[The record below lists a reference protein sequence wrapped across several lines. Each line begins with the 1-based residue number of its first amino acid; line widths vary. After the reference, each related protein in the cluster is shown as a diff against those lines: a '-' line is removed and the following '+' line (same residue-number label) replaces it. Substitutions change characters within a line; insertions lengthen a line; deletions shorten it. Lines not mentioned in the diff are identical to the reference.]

1 MLIINQEK
9 NTFPFGFNKGP
20 PHPPSIFSDDSV
32 LYNQATMLSKAS
44 KISPEYPSLSGL
56 ILHDS
61 CASSEKT
68 DLFYFTFLTE
78 SCPPLFKSTDPC
90 IHPLKQ
96 HLLSTYCGYV
106 LVVYPRAI
114 PPFSLLRVPFCSC
127 ISWLYTQ
134 GRGALSLP
142 WSQVMDLNWPE
153 PGMLISFP
161 LAVTGFALSCSVLG
175 NEL

>member
-96 HLLSTYCGYV
+96 HLLSTYCWVCVGC
-106 LVVYPRAI
+106 LPKSH
-114 PPFSLLRVPFCSC
+114 PPFFLAESTLLFMHQLA
-127 ISWLYTQ
+127 IH
-134 GRGALSLP
+134 
-142 WSQVMDLNWPE
+142 
-153 PGMLISFP
+153 PGKRSSFLTLVSGHGP
-161 LAVTGFALSCSVLG
+161 QLA
-175 NEL
+175 